1 VSSASPPE
9 RGADPAA
16 TPSADA
22 ALPPEAVAS
31 PTPLTPQD
39 PLPEIGLLDAPAP
52 AADPVDARPTPLSGA
67 RLGLTVGLV
76 GTALALA
83 AGALAWNTR
92 GQLADLERELVRRQ
106 QASADQSAEA
116 RVLASEARDVSR
128 DTAAKTALL
137 DAKLAEVALQ
147 RGQLDDLLQSL
158 SRSRDENAIADID
171 AAIRV
176 ALQQSALTGSAE
188 PLVQALRSADERL
201 VRINQPRLERLRRAI
216 AHDLDRVRAVSV
228 PDIGALLI
236 KLDETVRLADEMP
249 LTVAAAK
256 PAGAG
261 AGVDAAPVAA
271 RPAASATSATNA
283 SSASSAKAAS
293 AAASA
298 PEGVGATVLP
308 KLKLAWA
315 SSVGL
320 IAEELRSLVRVTRI
334 DQPEAMLLSP
344 DQGVLLRENLK
355 LRLLNARLSVL
366 SRQLESASAD
376 LQGAEQ
382 AIRRYFDLQSRKSQ
396 LALDLIRQVGQ
407 QTRLVGV
414 PRPDETLAATAAA
427 VAGR

>member
-1 VSSASPPE
+1 MRNASNVSSASPPE

-16 TPSADA
+16 TPPADA
-22 ALPPEAVAS
+22 ALPSEAVAS
-31 PTPLTPQD
+31 TTSPE
-39 PLPEIGLLDAPAP
+39 PLPEIGLLDAPREAVD
-52 AADPVDARPTPLSGA
+52 DPPSPLASSRIGVT
-67 RLGLTVGLV
+67 LGLV

-83 AGALAWNTR
+83 VGALAWNTR

-116 RVLASEARDVSR
+116 RVLATEARDVSR

-176 ALQQSALTGSAE
+176 ALQQSTLTGSAE

-216 AHDLDRVRAVSV
+216 ARDLDRVRAVSV

-249 LTVAAAK
+249 LTSE
-256 PAGAG
+256 
-261 AGVDAAPVAA
+261 AA
-271 RPAASATSATNA
+271 RPSAGAESAAVPAPVRSAASTASGAAAT
-283 SSASSAKAAS
+283 AKAAS
-293 AAASA
+293 TAGSA
-298 PEGVGATVLP
+298 PEGVGAIVLP

-320 IAEELRSLVRVTRI
+320 VAEELRSLVRVTRI

-344 DQGVLLRENLK
+344 EQGVLLRENLK

-376 LQGAEQ
+376 LQGADQ
-382 AIRRYFDLQSRKSQ
+382 AIRRYFDLPSRKTQ

>member
-1 VSSASPPE
+1 MRNASNVSSASPPE

-16 TPSADA
+16 IPPADA
-22 ALPPEAVAS
+22 ALPPEAAAS
-31 PTPLTPQD
+31 SPSD
-39 PLPEIGLLDAPAP
+39 PLPDIGLLDAPRQGATS
-52 AADPVDARPTPLSGA
+52 AAGPTPS
-67 RLGLTVGLV
+67 RLGLVIGLTGV
-76 GTALALA
+76 VLALL
-83 AGALAWNTR
+83 AGTLAWTTR
-92 GQLADLERELVRRQ
+92 SELADLERELVRRQ
-106 QASADQSAEA
+106 QTSADQSAEA
-116 RVLASEARDVSR
+116 RVLATEARDVSR

-176 ALQQSALTGSAE
+176 ALQQSTLTGSAE
-188 PLVQALRSADERL
+188 PLVLALRSADERL
-201 VRINQPRLERLRRAI
+201 ARINQPRLERLRRAI
-216 AHDLDRVRAVSV
+216 ARDLDRVRAVSV
-228 PDIGALLI
+228 PDIGTLLI

-249 LTVAAAK
+249 LTIE
-256 PAGAG
+256 
-261 AGVDAAPVAA
+261 AA
-271 RPAASATSATNA
+271 RPAETPVRVSSTPGGTAPVVSR
-283 SSASSAKAAS
+283 SASAAS
-293 AAASA
+293 AAS
-298 PEGVGATVLP
+298 EGMGATVLP
-308 KLKLAWA
+308 RLKLAWA

-320 IAEELRSLVRVTRI
+320 VIEELRSLVRVTRI

-344 DQGVLLRENLK
+344 EQGVLLRENLK

-366 SRQLESASAD
+366 SRQLDSASAD
-376 LQGAEQ
+376 LQGSEQ

-396 LALDLIRQVGQ
+396 LALDLLRQVGQ

>member
-1 VSSASPPE
+1 
-9 RGADPAA
+9 
-16 TPSADA
+16 
-22 ALPPEAVAS
+22 
-31 PTPLTPQD
+31 
-39 PLPEIGLLDAPAP
+39 LPEIGLLDAPATSGTTSAAAP
-52 AADPVDARPTPLSGA
+52 ASK
-67 RLGLTVGLV
+67 LGLLIGLGGV
-76 GTALALA
+76 AVALIALT
-83 AGALAWNTR
+83 LTWNTR
-92 GQLADLERELVRRQ
+92 SQLADLERELVKRQ
-106 QASADQSAEA
+106 QTSADQSAEA
-116 RVLASEARDVSR
+116 RVLATEARDVSR

-176 ALQQSALTGSAE
+176 ALQQSTLTGSAE
-188 PLVQALRSADERL
+188 PLVLALRSADERL
-201 VRINQPRLERLRRAI
+201 ARINQPRLERLRRAI
-216 AHDLDRVRAVSV
+216 ARDLDRVKAVSV

-249 LTVAAAK
+249 LTVEAARPAG
-256 PAGAG
+256 PAGAT
-261 AGVDAAPVAA
+261 AEPAARTAAPVAA
-271 RPAASATSATNA
+271 ASKAAGS
-283 SSASSAKAAS
+283 AS

-298 PEGVGATVLP
+298 ASGPDGVGAIVLP
-308 KLKLAWA
+308 RLKLAWS

-320 IAEELRSLVRVTRI
+320 VIEELRSLVRVTRI

-344 DQGVLLRENLK
+344 EQGALLRENLK

-366 SRQLESASAD
+366 SRQLDSASSD
-376 LQGAEQ
+376 LQGADQ
-382 AIRRYFDLQSRKSQ
+382 SIRRYFDLQSRKTQ
-396 LALDLIRQVGQ
+396 LALDLLRQVGQ

>member
-1 VSSASPPE
+1 MSSASPPE

-16 TPSADA
+16 TPPADA
-22 ALPPEAVAS
+22 ALPPEAAS
-31 PTPLTPQD
+31 SPSTE
-39 PLPEIGLLDAPAP
+39 PLPDIGLLDAPRPGAVAP
-52 AADPVDARPTPLSGA
+52 AGA
-67 RLGLTVGLV
+67 GPSKLAVGIGLAGVV
-76 GTALALA
+76 LALV
-83 AGALAWNTR
+83 AGTLAWNTR
-92 GQLADLERELVRRQ
+92 SQLADLERELVRRQ
-106 QASADQSAEA
+106 QTSTDQSAEA

-176 ALQQSALTGSAE
+176 ALQQSTLTGSAE
-188 PLVQALRSADERL
+188 PLVAALRSADERL
-201 VRINQPRLERLRRAI
+201 VRINQPRLERVRRAI
-216 AHDLDRVRAVSV
+216 ARDLDRVRAVGV

-249 LTVAAAK
+249 LTVE
-256 PAGAG
+256 
-261 AGVDAAPVAA
+261 AA
-271 RPAASATSATNA
+271 RPGAVADAPAAAASRSGGAA
-283 SSASSAKAAS
+283 SSGAVAGAKAAS
-293 AAASA
+293 AAASGASAA
-298 PEGVGATVLP
+298 PGVGALVLP
-308 KLKLAWA
+308 RLKLAWA

-320 IAEELRSLVRVTRI
+320 VADELRSLVRVTRI
-334 DQPEAMLLSP
+334 DQPEAMLLAP
-344 DQGVLLRENLK
+344 EQGVLLRENLK

-366 SRQLESASAD
+366 SRQLESASSD
-376 LQGAEQ
+376 LQGADA

-407 QTRLVGV
+407 QTRLIGV